1 MYYVKVRAARAIP
14 EGLLMKKG
22 NRHPWMSVALALML
36 AVAAA
41 GTANA
46 GLFGLFGGK
55 KKVKPT
61 KVVRQ
66 TLVVFPFDH
75 GGVTNLPEGFG
86 EYIASDVRS
95 MLAGNP
101 QYAPCLYRD
110 RLSPVRRAL
119 EDNTLKAPDAAPPYA
134 EDKAKSLTLARLL
147 ASELYLVGAID
158 DYQVDAAK
166 KVAQMTLRGDLYDA
180 KTGKLVK
187 TLLVTGETSGSA
199 KASDEDELR
208 DLAKGAVVTKLVAE
222 LTTAP
227 APVEEVESAPAPQ
240 PSE

>member
-1 MYYVKVRAARAIP
+1 
-14 EGLLMKKG
+14 MKKG

-101 QYAPCLYRD
+101 QYA
-110 RLSPVRRAL
+110 A
-119 EDNTLKAPDAAPPYA
+119 
-134 EDKAKSLTLARLL
+134 L
-147 ASELYLVGAID
+147 ASRPEFAETLQLLQQMI
-158 DYQVDAAK
+158 AATPRP
-166 KVAQMTLRGDLYDA
+166 A
-180 KTGKLVK
+180 
-187 TLLVTGETSGSA
+187 
-199 KASDEDELR
+199 
-208 DLAKGAVVTKLVAE
+208 LAL
-222 LTTAP
+222 P
-227 APVEEVESAPAPQ
+227 PPPQ
-240 PSE
+240 